1 MRVLLTGMSGSGKSA
16 LVQELRRR
24 GYAAYDADDDGFSEP
39 RADGRW
45 GWRADAVAS
54 LLAQIPDGD
63 LLFFAGCSEEQIE
76 MPFDYRV
83 VLTVPEDEL
92 CDAAE
97 DANLE
102 RVRTEAGGAKAG
114 ARGSRTHR
122 TASPALLRPCP
133 EHYRTRGRGRGSAA
147 RTRCGSRC
155 EQHVTSASGRRCW
168 VMGWAR
174 PWSTTRPTVGHGHVS
189 ADVSGPVTAGPR
201 TPLLVRRARVARDKE
216 TLASILK
223 SGVR

>member
-1 MRVLLTGMSGSGKSA
+1 MRVLLTGMSGTGKST

-83 VLTVPEDEL
+83 VLTVPEDEIVMRL
-92 CDAAE
+92 GTRSSNAYGGNPAQLRQVLAD
-97 DANLE
+97 LE
-102 RVRTEAGGAKAG
+102 HVE
-114 ARGSRTHR
+114 
-122 TASPALLRPCP
+122 PLLR
-133 EHYRTRGRGRGSAA
+133 RSADL
-147 RTRCGSRC
+147 
-155 EQHVTSASGRRCW
+155 VL
-168 VMGWAR
+168 
-174 PWSTTRPTVGHGHVS
+174 STT
-189 ADVSGPVTAGPR
+189 APVTEVADR
-201 TPLLVRRARVARDKE
+201 LLARVVDRAAG
-216 TLASILK
+216 TT
-223 SGVR
+223 